1 MRGSK
6 EEEDVTTKEER
17 RHDEDDVEENPYL
30 VLWKSWDATERK
42 GER

>member
-17 RHDEDDVEENPYL
+17 RQDDEENPYL
-30 VLWKSWDATERK
+30 VLWKSWDVTERK